1 MRKLGLL
8 GVLWAVLSTL
18 LSTLVATSVAAEPL
32 KICTDTNFWYPFTYV
47 KDGKS
52 VGLQLDIISSAA
64 EKTGVSIEYTALPWK
79 RCLKEAE
86 NGSYDGIAVASYKDA
101 RAEFMHYPADAATA
115 KRSVQRVM
123 QVEYV
128 VVTPTSNNYEYNGDV
143 ATLPTPVRVPRG
155 YSIADDLKKK
165 GVDVDSGAPGDEN
178 NIKKMLRAGKGSLV
192 TLPKI
197 VEVLGAR
204 PEFEGKMKV
213 SAKPLKSKSYYL
225 TFSKKGKAT
234 AATRQ
239 KLWNEIAVVREDTVF
254 MEAASSKY

>member
-1 MRKLGLL
+1 MRKLGLFGLL
-8 GVLWAVLSTL
+8 GTVLSV
-18 LSTLVATSVAAEPL
+18 LVSTSVASEPL
-32 KICTDTNFWYPFTYV
+32 KICTDINFWYPFTYV
-47 KDGKS
+47 KDGKP

-64 EKTGVSIEYTALPWK
+64 DKAGVSIEYIALPWK

-86 NGSYDGIAVASYKDA
+86 SGSYDGIAVASYKGV
-101 RAEFMHYPADAATA
+101 RAEFMHYPADAASS

-128 VVTPTSNNYEYNGDV
+128 VVTPTSNRYEYNGDV

-204 PEFEGKMKV
+204 PGFKGKMKV

-234 AATRQ
+234 AETRQ